1 LFGNS
6 GSTGGGLFGS
16 KPADN
21 GTKPAGSLF
30 GNGTTGGSLFG
41 NSGAPTGSLFGGQ
54 PGGSSLFGAKPA
66 GSTLFGGKPG
76 ESLFGQQESI
86 FGKGFG
92 KKDDNEKD
100 ENEDDNGNYITQDEP
115 PSVVI
120 EDKVAVKSPFT
131 KLYEREITKYKVC
144 KPEELKKNCG
154 IGKVSI

>member
-6 GSTGGGLFGS
+6 GSTGGGLFGA
-16 KPADN
+16 KPADDCASK
-21 GTKPAGSLF
+21 GCC
-30 GNGTTGGSLFG
+30 GGGLFG
-41 NSGAPTGSLFGGQ
+41 NSGAPKGTLFGGANT
-54 PGGSSLFGAKPA
+54 GSSLFGAKPA

-76 ESLFGQQESI
+76 ESLFGQQDSI

-100 ENEDDNGNYITQDEP
+100 ENEDDNGNYISKDEP

-131 KLYEREITKYKVC
+131 KLYERDITKYKVC

-154 IGKVSI
+154 IGKVSL